1 MKVKNSVRRIAV
13 GLGVAGLLSA
23 GAVLAGTATAS
34 ASTIPFGEL
43 QLCAQGNYPA
53 FVHVLSVQGPN
64 GLSTGDSA
72 STIQSPGQC
81 WMSPVNTL
89 GQWAQ
94 VDVVGLHPDGSQFY
108 IGSEWYN
115 SSVSGMGIGAEGS
128 SDSPFIW
135 TW

>member
-1 MKVKNSVRRIAV
+1 MKVKNSVRRIAA

-23 GAVLAGTATAS
+23 GLVLAGTASAS

-43 QLCAQGNYPA
+43 QICAQGNYGA
-53 FVHVLSVQGPN
+53 FVHVLPPPGTT
-64 GLSTGDSA
+64 LGDFA
-72 STIQSPGQC
+72 STIQWPGQC
-81 WMSPVNTL
+81 WTEPVTTD

-94 VDVVGLHPDGSQFY
+94 VDVVGLRSDGSEFY

-128 SDSPFIW
+128 SDSPYIW